1 MRTKEQSDA
10 AVVAAARAGDQRA
23 LAELLEGYLPLVYNI
38 VGRALD
44 GHPDVDDVVQETML
58 RAVTG
63 LAGLADPERFRSW
76 LVAIAVTQVR
86 QRWRDEQRAGARAR
100 GLEEAAEVADPGSDF
115 AELTVLRLGL
125 SGQRR
130 EAVEAT
136 RWLERDE
143 REVLSL
149 WWLEAAGELT
159 RAELAA
165 ACELAPKHAAVRV
178 QRVKNRLDTARGVVR
193 ALRRSPRCPALS
205 ALLGTWH
212 GRPSALWRK
221 RLGRHVAQCPEC
233 GFAAAELVPAEGL
246 LAGMALVP
254 LPVGLAA
261 HALAQAHAAPAAA
274 VGAAAA
280 SKTAGGKLAQFLA
293 QATAKPVVAAAAA
306 GGLAVAGAAV
316 YVQAGSGPAPD
327 RGRPPAAAA
336 STAPS
341 APTAPRAS
349 AAEPSGEVGEA
360 VSRPPS
366 RTPEASPSASA
377 SAVPRSLYGTVVDRA
392 DAAPAADARP
402 GPLPV
407 RPEGRPVTGSGNYEQ
422 PGPGRYVMVN
432 NAQYVTLTG
441 QGYVR
446 VRWQLVPAQRSGRL
460 RMPSWTGLTGRLFHV
475 ASGGGRRMDDQVPGA
490 TDRPHTWMGSAATGF
505 DTLPPGAQ
513 QMWQNEY
520 YYLDGSV
527 TLHLNEDWADYN
539 LTVSAVDRAGILE
552 DIRQPPGDAAIRY
565 GLVRDTGTD
574 AAPVPQYVTRSR
586 SADPFTVP
594 QRGELR

>member
-23 LAELLEGYLPLVYNI
+23 LAELLEEYLPLVYNV

-44 GHPDVDDVVQETML
+44 GHADVDDVVQETML

-63 LAGLADPERFRSW
+63 LGGLADPQRFRSW
-76 LVAIAVTQVR
+76 LVAIALTQVR
-86 QRWRDEQRAGARAR
+86 QRWRDRQAGARA
-100 GLEEAAEVADPGSDF
+100 GHLEEAAEVADPGADF

-130 EAVEAT
+130 EVVEAT
-136 RWLERDE
+136 HWLERDE

-149 WWLEAAGELT
+149 WWLETAGELT

-178 QRVKNRLDTARGVVR
+178 QRVKSRLDTARGVVR
-193 ALRRSPRCPALS
+193 ALRASPRCPELS
-205 ALLGTWH
+205 ALVKTWD
-212 GRPSALWRK
+212 GRPSVLWRK
-221 RLGRHVAQCPEC
+221 RLARHVGQCPEC
-233 GFAAAELVPAEGL
+233 GFAAADLVPAEGL
-246 LAGMALVP
+246 LVGMALVP
-254 LPVGLAA
+254 LPAGLAA
-261 HALAQAHAAPAAA
+261 YALGQLVSGSSAVAAA
-274 VGAAAA
+274 GAAAA
-280 SKTAGGKLAQFLA
+280 SQTAGGKLAQILA
-293 QATAKPVVAAAAA
+293 QATAKPVVAVVAA
-306 GGLAVAGAAV
+306 GGLAVAGAAL
-316 YVQAGSGPAPD
+316 YVQAGPGSAPD
-327 RGRPPAAAA
+327 HGRPPSAAA
-336 STAPS
+336 STAPAAPKAS
-341 APTAPRAS
+341 SAAPT
-349 AAEPSGEVGEA
+349 GEVGEA

-366 RTPEASPSASA
+366 RKPKSSRSASA
-377 SAVPRSLYGTVVDRA
+377 SAVPRSLYGTVVDKA
-392 DAAPAADARP
+392 DAAPAATARP

-407 RPEGRPVTGSGNYEQ
+407 RPEGRPITGSGSYEQ

-441 QGYVR
+441 QGYVL
-446 VRWQLVPAQRSGRL
+446 VRWQLVPAERSGRL
-460 RMPSWTGLTGRLFHV
+460 RMPSWTGLSGRLFHV
-475 ASGGGRRMDDQVPGA
+475 ASGGGRRMDDQIPGA
-490 TDRPHTWMGSAATGF
+490 ADRPHTWMGSAATGF
-505 DTLPPGAQ
+505 DTLPAGAQ

-539 LTVSAVDRAGILE
+539 LTVSAVDRAGILQ

-594 QRGELR
+594 LRGELR

>member
-1 MRTKEQSDA
+1 MRTEEQSDA

-23 LAELLEGYLPLVYNI
+23 LAELLEEYLPLVYNV

-44 GHPDVDDVVQETML
+44 GHADVDDVVQETME

-76 LVAIAVTQVR
+76 LVAIALNQVR
-86 QRWRDEQRAGARAR
+86 QRWREGRARAR
-100 GLEEAAEVADPGSDF
+100 AGQLEEAVEVADPGADF
-115 AELTVLRLGL
+115 AEVTVLRLGL

-130 EAVEAT
+130 EVVEAT

-178 QRVKNRLDTARGVVR
+178 QRVKSRLDTARGVVR
-193 ALRRSPRCPALS
+193 ALRASPRCPELS
-205 ALLGTWH
+205 ALVKPWN

-221 RLGRHVAQCPEC
+221 RLARHIGQCPRC
-233 GFAAAELVPAEGL
+233 GLAAADLVPAEGL
-246 LAGMALVP
+246 LVGLALVP
-254 LPVGLAA
+254 LPAGLAA
-261 HALAQAHAAPAAA
+261 YALGQLASGTPAVAAA
-274 VGAAAA
+274 GATAA
-280 SKTAGGKLAQFLA
+280 SKTAGGKLAQLLT
-293 QATAKPVVAAAAA
+293 QATAKPVVAVAAA
-306 GGLAVAGAAV
+306 GGLAVAATAL
-316 YVQAGSGPAPD
+316 YVQTGPGSAPD
-327 RGRPPAAAA
+327 PGRPPSAAA
-336 STAPS
+336 STAPVV
-341 APTAPRAS
+341 PEAS
-349 AAEPSGEVGEA
+349 AAAPTGEVGEA

-366 RTPEASPSASA
+366 RRPKSSRSASA
-377 SAVPRSLYGTVVDRA
+377 SAVPRSLYGTVVDKA
-392 DAAPAADARP
+392 DAAPAVSARP
-402 GPLPV
+402 GPLPE
-407 RPEGRPVTGSGNYEQ
+407 RPEGRAITGSGSYEQ

-441 QGYVR
+441 QGYVL
-446 VRWQLVPAQRSGRL
+446 VRWQLVPAERSGRL
-460 RMPSWTGLTGRLFHV
+460 RMPSWTGLSGRLFHV
-475 ASGGGRRMDDQVPGA
+475 ASGGGRRMDDQMPGA
-490 TDRPHTWMGSAATGF
+490 ADRPHTWMGSAATGF
-505 DTLPPGAQ
+505 DTLPAGAQ

-539 LTVSAVDRAGILE
+539 LTVSAVDRAKILQ
-552 DIRQPPGDAAIRY
+552 DVSQPPGDAAIRY

-586 SADPFTVP
+586 SADPVAVP
-594 QRGELR
+594 LHGDLR